1 MFEYPGQYPLRDRA
15 RQPRPRAVLHPGQ
28 IPGSGL
34 SGEGVLYCCD
44 RYPYNV
50 FFFFILVLFK

>member
-28 IPGSGL
+28 IPGSRL

-44 RYPYNV
+44 DIR
-50 FFFFILVLFK
+50 FILVLFK